1 MIEYCGSAQS
11 AREMRGEGGASES
24 AVMYEMSTWGGARG
38 GGGVSNE
45 ASHCFLLGSTP
56 TRVRL
61 TRDAGLGQS
70 ERCADTDL
78 VNRARSAGVMSLDTR
93 AHQRYAE
100 SGSSIKRSST
110 TSVMEGGREEEEE
123 EDGSA
128 RSRVANSVGE
138 VDSKSLVVGEF
149 SARDAIVDGDKDG
162 DKRVRGR
169 RDVAREGVRVVE
181 ESAEEMMEERR
192 GGGEEEVVEVGKGVE
207 TREVRLARLVRR
219 TEWVEVEVERRSG
232 RGEEERRSGRG
243 EEEREVKR
251 RRAALAW
258 GRERM
263 LWIKEERS
271 EKTGARLEVGLE
283 KREEKREERRIL
295 ALA

>member
-123 EDGSA
+123 EGSA

-138 VDSKSLVVGEF
+138 VDSKSSAVGEC

-232 RGEEERRSGRG
+232 RGEEER
-243 EEEREVKR
+243 EVKR

-271 EKTGARLEVGLE
+271 EKTGLEVGLE